1 MKNLFEEKLRIQS
14 IIESSNSEFLME
26 AIPTGLLD
34 DAWRLLKRGVTNLGS
49 LSDDFLAKIGVSSSD
64 ETVQALERNVLRDS
78 EGKIIGGGSDN
89 LWKSLA
95 RKINFESFMDEAFR
109 KNLLGDVS
117 QGHRTI
123 IDDLIRQQRD
133 AGGSLPQDAID
144 TALQDYIE
152 FLNNQTLFR
161 NNDDLFNIARNAFD
175 KEIDDV
181 IVRTG
186 GNLPDVTVSNKS
198 LRELLDDIFKRDIT
212 DIVTLNIDE
221 IKLLQL
227 KGFSNWFKKNFT
239 AYFLESTKILEDI
252 QQLIKSLQAN
262 PQMIL
267 NEKKQIYEAIDS
279 QLGLLAKNKRGLDI
293 ELQDWV
299 NRNLNTRVD
308 AEKAII
314 DKFDELKKQYNFPKN
329 VWELFGLKQAW
340 DSYSSLTGRILRNLK
355 SLRSGNL
362 ASKSEATVDIL
373 VGDKEKN
380 FKNVLDKLKK
390 MTWRPLAGTGRMPGE
405 LKKLAKDI
413 GVPAAIISYGT
424 ESVLLRSIELSI
436 VLGTLAMVKRFI
448 GQGMAN
454 PSTFWEGWIEKDE
467 DTSGFVN
474 FFINWLDPIV
484 KWFKLTGFPGIG
496 DELYRTIEWLGS
508 RMGGWAEED
517 IEELDRRIE
526 ETDTNLNSLENQARQ
541 NSNSS
546 EMTENDVKNKIDKQ
560 FKDYNQEFYNE
571 NKSVIDE
578 IKNSVKKETAGNY
591 TFTYDNKVYD
601 ITFENDLV
609 KYNVPELQGDKKN
622 IVYFLTGDVQ
632 GIQERKRMKGLATLL
647 VKEQGVGVE
656 TPQQT
661 PAEIIKKYQD
671 TFVFKDEEGKEMKVN
686 VADAKILSL
695 WDDVKKMKDK
705 NGEFFQ
711 EDDAFVR
718 AVIMYF
724 IDANKPIYSV
734 SYRPTSDINIE
745 LDENKKVVG
754 LAILLEQ
761 SYEKTIYVDRTPG
774 SGNFKLKGTPG
785 RKSQNSIELE
795 TVDVTGK
802 MAEKPTNVDSKKSE
816 ENLKVDLKA
825 KQLEKRALA
834 IENSQGNLSG
844 RLEELI
850 VLATTPDKYGY
861 PTLGP
866 CKSIFRFY
874 YQMAIKKTKSNLVSD
889 DLLDKAVQAMSD
901 CQDRYKNITPK
912 IVEYLSNTI
921 PDGSEYNEFRFKIN
935 FAKNDRPIKTWR
947 GGMMNK
953 PQ

>member
-34 DAWRLLKRGVTNLGS
+34 DAWRLLKIGVTTLGS

-64 ETVQALERNVLRDS
+64 ETVQVLERNVLRNS

-89 LWKSLA
+89 LWKALA
-95 RKINFESFMDEAFR
+95 RKMNFESFMDEAFR

-123 IDDLIRQQRD
+123 IDDLIIQQRD
-133 AGGSLPQDAID
+133 AGGDLPQDAID
-144 TALQDYIE
+144 KALQDYIE
-152 FLNNQTLFR
+152 FLKKQTLFR
-161 NNDDLFNIARNAFD
+161 DNDDLFNIARNAFD

-186 GNLPDVTVSNKS
+186 GNLHDATVSNKS
-198 LRELLDDIFKRDIT
+198 LRELLDGIFKRDIT

-227 KGFSNWFKKNFT
+227 KGFSNWFKKNFA

-262 PQMIL
+262 PQMIE

-279 QLGLLAKNKRGLDI
+279 QLGLLAKSKKGLDV

-299 NRNLNTRVD
+299 NRNLNKKVP
-308 AEKAII
+308 AEEAIL
-314 DKFDELKKQYNFPKN
+314 DKLSKDKLTFSKDF
-329 VWELFGLKQAW
+329 WERFGLKQAW
-340 DSYSSLTGRILRNLK
+340 DSYSSLTKRVYNNLSK
-355 SLRSGNL
+355 L
-362 ASKSEATVDIL
+362 APGKGGKVQAATDIL
-373 VGDKEKN
+373 VGGSEKN
-380 FKNVLDKLKK
+380 LEI
-390 MTWRPLAGTGRMPGE
+390 WRKVTSAIYGSRRTLAE
-405 LKKLAKDI
+405 YKKLAKDI
-413 GVPAAIISYGT
+413 GVPAALISYGT
-424 ESVLLRSIELSI
+424 EAVLLRGMELTI
-436 VLGTLAMVKRFI
+436 VLGTLAFVKRFI
-448 GQGMAN
+448 GSGMAN
-454 PSTFWEGWIEKDE
+454 PSTFWQGWIEADE
-467 DTSGFVN
+467 DASDIEKTLNTVVN
-474 FFINWLDPIV
+474 LLDPIV
-484 KWFKLTGFPGIG
+484 KWFKLTKYPGLG
-496 DELYRTIEWLGS
+496 DEIINTAIWIGS
-508 RMGGWAEED
+508 RQGGWAEED
-517 IEELDRRIE
+517 VAKLEGKRGDTQTQLD
-526 ETDTNLNSLENQARQ
+526 SLVNQARQ

-560 FKDYNQEFYNE
+560 FKDYNQKFYNE
-571 NKSVIDE
+571 NKSVIDA
-578 IKNSVKKETAGNY
+578 IKNSVKKESAGNY
-591 TFTYDNKVYD
+591 TFNYENKVYD

-622 IVYFLTGDVQ
+622 IVYFLTGDIQ
-632 GIQERKRMKGLATLL
+632 GIQEIKKMKGLATLL
-647 VKEQGVGVE
+647 VKEQGVGIE

-661 PAEIIKKYQD
+661 PADIIKKYQD
-671 TFVFKDEEGKEMKVN
+671 TFVFKDEEGNEMKVN

-724 IDANKPIYSV
+724 IDTDKPIYSV
-734 SYRPTSDINIE
+734 SYRPTSDIDVA

-761 SYEKTIYVDRTPG
+761 SYEKTIYVDRIPG
-774 SGNFKLKGTPG
+774 TGNFKLKGTPG
-785 RKSQNSIELE
+785 RKYQGSIELDAAE
-795 TVDVTGK
+795 VTAK
-802 MAEKPTNVDSKKSE
+802 MPEKLTQVDSKKPEDS
-816 ENLKVDLKA
+816 LKVDLKA

-834 IENSQGNLSG
+834 IENSQGNLSE

-874 YQMAIKKTKSNLVSD
+874 YQMSVKKTKSNLVSD
-889 DLLDKAVQAMSD
+889 ELLDKAVQAMSD

>member
-1 MKNLFEEKLRIQS
+1 
-14 IIESSNSEFLME
+14 
-26 AIPTGLLD
+26 
-34 DAWRLLKRGVTNLGS
+34 
-49 LSDDFLAKIGVSSSD
+49 
-64 ETVQALERNVLRDS
+64 
-78 EGKIIGGGSDN
+78 
-89 LWKSLA
+89 
-95 RKINFESFMDEAFR
+95 
-109 KNLLGDVS
+109 
-117 QGHRTI
+117 
-123 IDDLIRQQRD
+123 
-133 AGGSLPQDAID
+133 
-144 TALQDYIE
+144 
-152 FLNNQTLFR
+152 
-161 NNDDLFNIARNAFD
+161 
-175 KEIDDV
+175 
-181 IVRTG
+181 
-186 GNLPDVTVSNKS
+186 
-198 LRELLDDIFKRDIT
+198 
-212 DIVTLNIDE
+212 
-221 IKLLQL
+221 
-227 KGFSNWFKKNFT
+227 
-239 AYFLESTKILEDI
+239 
-252 QQLIKSLQAN
+252 
-262 PQMIL
+262 
-267 NEKKQIYEAIDS
+267 
-279 QLGLLAKNKRGLDI
+279 
-293 ELQDWV
+293 
-299 NRNLNTRVD
+299 
-308 AEKAII
+308 
-314 DKFDELKKQYNFPKN
+314 
-329 VWELFGLKQAW
+329 
-340 DSYSSLTGRILRNLK
+340 
-355 SLRSGNL
+355 
-362 ASKSEATVDIL
+362 
-373 VGDKEKN
+373 
-380 FKNVLDKLKK
+380 
-390 MTWRPLAGTGRMPGE
+390 
-405 LKKLAKDI
+405 
-413 GVPAAIISYGT
+413 
-424 ESVLLRSIELSI
+424 
-436 VLGTLAMVKRFI
+436 
-448 GQGMAN
+448 
-454 PSTFWEGWIEKDE
+454 
-467 DTSGFVN
+467 
-474 FFINWLDPIV
+474 
-484 KWFKLTGFPGIG
+484 
-496 DELYRTIEWLGS
+496 
-508 RMGGWAEED
+508 MGGWAEED

>member
-34 DAWRLLKRGVTNLGS
+34 DAWRLLKIGVTTLGS

-64 ETVQALERNVLRDS
+64 ETVQVLERNVLRNS

-89 LWKSLA
+89 LWKALA
-95 RKINFESFMDEAFR
+95 RKMNFESFMDEAFR

-144 TALQDYIE
+144 KALQDYIE

-186 GNLPDVTVSNKS
+186 GNLHDATVSNKS
-198 LRELLDDIFKRDIT
+198 LRELLDGIFKRDIT

-227 KGFSNWFKKNFT
+227 KGFSNWFKKNFA

-262 PQMIL
+262 PQMIE

-279 QLGLLAKNKRGLDI
+279 QLGLLAKSKKGLDV

-299 NRNLNTRVD
+299 NRNLNKKVP
-308 AEKAII
+308 AEEAIL
-314 DKFDELKKQYNFPKN
+314 DKLSKDKLTFSKDF
-329 VWELFGLKQAW
+329 WERFGLKQAW
-340 DSYSSLTGRILRNLK
+340 DSYSSLTKRVYNNLSK
-355 SLRSGNL
+355 L
-362 ASKSEATVDIL
+362 APGKGGKVQAATDIL
-373 VGDKEKN
+373 VGGSEKN
-380 FKNVLDKLKK
+380 LEI
-390 MTWRPLAGTGRMPGE
+390 WRKVTSAIYGSRRTLAE
-405 LKKLAKDI
+405 YKKLAKDI
-413 GVPAAIISYGT
+413 GVPAALISYGT
-424 ESVLLRSIELSI
+424 EAVLLRGMELTI
-436 VLGTLAMVKRFI
+436 VLGTLAFVKRFI
-448 GQGMAN
+448 GSGMAN
-454 PSTFWEGWIEKDE
+454 PSTFWQGWIEADE
-467 DTSGFVN
+467 DASDIEKTLNTVVN
-474 FFINWLDPIV
+474 LLDPIV
-484 KWFKLTGFPGIG
+484 KWFKLTKYPGLG
-496 DELYRTIEWLGS
+496 DEIINTAIWIGS
-508 RMGGWAEED
+508 RQGGWAEED
-517 IEELDRRIE
+517 VAKLEGKRGDTQTQLD
-526 ETDTNLNSLENQARQ
+526 SLVNQARQ

-578 IKNSVKKETAGNY
+578 IKNSVKKESAGNY
-591 TFTYDNKVYD
+591 TFRYQHKVYD
-601 ITFENDLV
+601 ITFENNLV
-609 KYNVPELQGDKKN
+609 KYNVPELEGDKKN
-622 IVYFLTGDVQ
+622 IVYFLTGDIQ
-632 GIQERKRMKGLATLL
+632 GIQEIKKMKGLATLL
-647 VKEQGVGVE
+647 VKEQGVGIE

-661 PAEIIKKYQD
+661 PADIIKKYQD
-671 TFVFKDEEGKEMKVN
+671 TFVFKDEEGNEMKVN

-724 IDANKPIYSV
+724 IDTDKPIYSV
-734 SYRPTSDINIE
+734 SYRPTSDIDVA

-761 SYEKTIYVDRTPG
+761 SYEKTIYVDRIPG
-774 SGNFKLKGTPG
+774 TGNFKLKGTPG
-785 RKSQNSIELE
+785 RKYQGSIELDAAE
-795 TVDVTGK
+795 VTAK
-802 MAEKPTNVDSKKSE
+802 MPEKLTQVDSKKPEDS
-816 ENLKVDLKA
+816 LKVDLKA

-834 IENSQGNLSG
+834 IENSQGNLSE

-874 YQMAIKKTKSNLVSD
+874 YQMSVKKTKSNLVSD
-889 DLLDKAVQAMSD
+889 ELLDKAVQAMSD

>member
-34 DAWRLLKRGVTNLGS
+34 DAWRLLKTGVTNLGS

-78 EGKIIGGGSDN
+78 EERIIGGGSDN
-89 LWKSLA
+89 LWKALA
-95 RKINFESFMDEAFR
+95 RKMNFESFMEEAFR

-133 AGGSLPQDAID
+133 AGGDLPQDAIE
-144 TALQDYIE
+144 TALEDYVE

-186 GNLPDVTVSNKS
+186 GDLPEVTLSNKS
-198 LRELLDDIFKRDIT
+198 LRDLLNDIFKKDIR
-212 DIVTLNIDE
+212 DIVTLNDDE

-252 QQLIKSLQAN
+252 QKLIKSLQAN

-279 QLGLLAKNKRGLDI
+279 QLGLLAKSKKGLDL

-299 NRNLNTRVD
+299 NRNLNTRVP
-308 AEKAII
+308 AEKDILEKFKESK
-314 DKFDELKKQYNFPKN
+314 DKLNFSKDF
-329 VWELFGLKQAW
+329 WERFGLKQAW
-340 DSYSSLTGRILRNLK
+340 DSYSSLTKRVYNNLPK
-355 SLRSGNL
+355 LAPGKGGNVQ
-362 ASKSEATVDIL
+362 AATDIL
-373 VGDKEKN
+373 VGGSEKS
-380 FKNVLDKLKK
+380 LDN
-390 MTWRPLAGTGRMPGE
+390 WRKVTSAIYGSRRTLAE
-405 LKKLAKDI
+405 YKKLAKDI
-413 GVPAAIISYGT
+413 GVPAALISYGT
-424 ESVLLRSIELSI
+424 EAVLLRGMELSI
-436 VLGTLAMVKRFI
+436 VLGTLAFVKRLI
-448 GQGMAN
+448 GSGMSN
-454 PSTFWEGWIEKDE
+454 QSTFWQGWIEADE
-467 DTSGFVN
+467 DASDIEKTLNTFVN
-474 FFINWLDPIV
+474 LLDPMV
-484 KWFKLTGFPGIG
+484 KWFKLTGFPGLG
-496 DELYRTIEWLGS
+496 DEIYNTLQWIGS
-508 RMGGWAEED
+508 REKGWAEED
-517 IEELDRRIE
+517 MEELGRRE
-526 ETDTNLNSLENQARQ
+526 RRNSNESNSLVNQARQ

-560 FKDYNQEFYNE
+560 FKDYNQKFYNE
-571 NKSVIDE
+571 NKSVIDA
-578 IKNSVKKETAGNY
+578 IKNSVKKESAGNY
-591 TFTYDNKVYD
+591 TFNYENKVYD

-622 IVYFLTGDVQ
+622 IVYFLTGDIQ
-632 GIQERKRMKGLATLL
+632 GIQEIKKMKGLATLL
-647 VKEQGVGVE
+647 VKEQGVGIE

-661 PAEIIKKYQD
+661 PADIIKKYQD
-671 TFVFKDEEGKEMKVN
+671 TFVFKDEEGNEMKVN

-724 IDANKPIYSV
+724 IDTDKPIYSV
-734 SYRPTSDINIE
+734 SYRPTSDIDVA

-761 SYEKTIYVDRTPG
+761 SYEKTIYVDRIPG
-774 SGNFKLKGTPG
+774 TGNFKLKGTPG
-785 RKSQNSIELE
+785 RKYQGSIELDAAE
-795 TVDVTGK
+795 VTAK
-802 MAEKPTNVDSKKSE
+802 MPEKLTQVDSKKPEDS
-816 ENLKVDLKA
+816 LKVDLKA

-834 IENSQGNLSG
+834 IENSQGNLSE

-874 YQMAIKKTKSNLVSD
+874 YQMSVKKTKSNLVSD
-889 DLLDKAVQAMSD
+889 ELLDKAVQAMSD